1 MSGDAGRARLGLR
14 GAISSVGDIPQRRSK
29 DPVAARTLAGSAHAA
44 GQNAPALST
53 SRFARLTTLHSEAS
67 AVRNASHP
75 LLACGAVGATLLAFI
90 VLGHDG
96 RRIAQ
101 LALLA
106 APMVLWLAW
115 PLRSA
120 RLRRLRAALVW
131 LWVMGF
137 ALDGVARAYLL
148 DTYQAAPDGA
158 MVLGAA
164 ANTSVRESTEY
175 LRMHWRSAVVWSA
188 ALAGAAVLAGMFVR
202 RGAAT
207 ASASLAPGMRP
218 RLPFWPRSLVL
229 MVLLLACLAYASKP
243 WRRLHP
249 ALFWSQWSHSVHA
262 LRAAWADQQ
271 QVRDRMM
278 AQAKAIAPVPLE
290 AGPSTV
296 VLVITDSINR
306 DNMAL
311 YGYGRPT
318 TPRLLAHK
326 AQAGGQMAVL
336 RNAWSADASTLPAL
350 RNLFHF
356 GLPHTENGE
365 NPPHLLAL
373 ARAAGYKVWWISN
386 HDDLAIEQQHA
397 RFADVVDMVNRTP
410 GRASASLDGEILDCV
425 QEALQDAGTDRKLI
439 VVHLMGAHPHY
450 SLRFPENAN
459 PFDDDVD
466 AVETGL
472 VKNGRSAWVRRFR
485 QEYDAALLY
494 HDFVVSELLQ
504 QTRSAGKPHDYR
516 AWIYLSDHG
525 QEVGHGSDRAG
536 HSPSTAS
543 GYRIPAVIWR
553 NRQPLPDGA
562 AQQQPFRAD
571 WAAWTLMDLLKIQWR
586 GQVPER
592 NVLDPAYRWQPPKIP
607 VAVESF
613 SR

>member
-1 MSGDAGRARLGLR
+1 M
-14 GAISSVGDIPQRRSK
+14 
-29 DPVAARTLAGSAHAA
+29 
-44 GQNAPALST
+44 
-53 SRFARLTTLHSEAS
+53 TTRPSPP
-67 AVRNASHP
+67 RNALP
-75 LLACGAVGATLLAFI
+75 ACGVVGATLLALI
-90 VLGHDG
+90 ALGHDG

-101 LALLA
+101 LAVLA

-115 PLRSA
+115 PLRSTQM
-120 RLRRLRAALVW
+120 RRLRTLLVW
-131 LWVMGF
+131 LWAIGF
-137 ALDGVARAYLL
+137 ALDGAVRAYLL
-148 DTYQAAPDGA
+148 DTYQAAPDSA

-164 ANTSVRESTEY
+164 ANTNAREGTEY
-175 LRMHWRSAVVWSA
+175 LWMHWRSAAVWC
-188 ALAGAAVLAGMFVR
+188 AVLAVAGVLMGMFAR
-202 RGAAT
+202 RGAV
-207 ASASLAPGMRP
+207 APSVRP
-218 RLPFWPRSLVL
+218 ARWAVALIA
-229 MVLLLACLAYASKP
+229 LLLLVACAAYASKP

-249 ALFWSQWSHSVHA
+249 AIFWTQWANSVHT
-262 LRAAWADQQ
+262 LRSAWADQQ
-271 QVRDRMM
+271 KQRDRLM
-278 AQAKAIAPVPLE
+278 AQARSIAPAISQ

-318 TPRLLAHK
+318 TPRLLAHR

-336 RNAWSADASTLPAL
+336 KNAWSVDASTLPAL
-350 RNLFHF
+350 RNMFRF
-356 GLPHTENGE
+356 GLPDSD
-365 NPPHLLAL
+365 NPPHVLAL

-397 RFADVVDMVNRTP
+397 RLADVVDMVNRTP

-425 QEALQDAGTDRKLI
+425 QEALQDASTDRKLI

-466 AVETGL
+466 AVENGL
-472 VKNGRSAWVRRFR
+472 VKDGRSAWVRRFR

-504 QTRSAGKPHDYR
+504 QTRTAGKPGDYR
-516 AWIYLSDHG
+516 AWMYLSDHG
-525 QEVGHGSDRAG
+525 QEVGHVSDRAG

-543 GYRIPAVIWR
+543 GYRIPALIWR
-553 NRQPLPDGA
+553 NRDALPVEA
-562 AQQQPFRAD
+562 EQRPFRAD
-571 WAAWTLMDLLKIQWR
+571 WTAWVLADLLRIRWN
-586 GQVPER
+586 GQIPTR
-592 NVLDPAYRWQPPKIP
+592 NVLSDAYRWQAPEMP
-607 VAVESF
+607 VAIESF

>member
-1 MSGDAGRARLGLR
+1 MTSLPSD
-14 GAISSVGDIPQRRSK
+14 
-29 DPVAARTLAGSAHAA
+29 
-44 GQNAPALST
+44 APAPRT
-53 SRFARLTTLHSEAS
+53 AASRKS
-67 AVRNASHP
+67 A
-75 LLACGAVGATLLAFI
+75 LFACGGVGATLLALI
-90 VLGHDG
+90 ALGHDG
-96 RRIAQ
+96 HRIAQ
-101 LALLA
+101 LAVLA

-115 PLRSA
+115 PIRSA
-120 RLRRLRAALVW
+120 RMRSVRTVLVW
-131 LWVMGF
+131 LWAMGF
-137 ALDGVARAYLL
+137 ALDAAVRAYLL

-164 ANTSVRESTEY
+164 ANTNARESSEY
-175 LRMHWRSAVVWSA
+175 LWMHWRSAVIWSG
-188 ALAGAAVLAGMFVR
+188 ALAVAGVLVGMFAR
-202 RGAAT
+202 RGAAFDAGT
-207 ASASLAPGMRP
+207 SSVRARSSLRV
-218 RLPFWPRSLVL
+218 RSLVL
-229 MVLLLACLAYASKP
+229 ALLLIVCVAYASKP

-249 ALFWSQWSHSVHA
+249 AIFWAGWSQSVHT
-262 LRAAWADQQ
+262 LRGAWADQEK
-271 QVRDRMM
+271 VRDRLM
-278 AQAKAIAPVPLE
+278 AQAKAIGPVALQ

-326 AQAGGQMAVL
+326 AQAGEQMAVL
-336 RNAWSADASTLPAL
+336 KNAWSVDASTLPAL
-350 RNLFHF
+350 RNMFHF
-356 GLPHTENGE
+356 GLPHPENGE

-397 RFADVVDMVNRTP
+397 RLADVVDMVNRTP

-425 QEALQDAGTDRKLI
+425 QEAFADTSSDRKLI

-466 AVETGL
+466 AVENGL
-472 VKNGRSAWVRRFR
+472 VKDGRSAWVRRFR

-504 QTRSAGKPHDYR
+504 QTRSAGKPGEDR
-516 AWIYLSDHG
+516 AWMYLSDHG

-543 GYRIPAVIWR
+543 GYRIPTVIWR
-553 NRQPLPDGA
+553 NREPLPSAA

-571 WAAWTLMDLLKIQWR
+571 WTGWALMDLLRIRWS
-586 GQVPER
+586 GQMPER
-592 NVLDPAYRWQPPKIP
+592 NVLSDTYRWQAPTIP

>member
-1 MSGDAGRARLGLR
+1 MRRPSARQP
-14 GAISSVGDIPQRRSK
+14 D
-29 DPVAARTLAGSAHAA
+29 
-44 GQNAPALST
+44 
-53 SRFARLTTLHSEAS
+53 RLNTPSSEAPR
-67 AVRNASHP
+67 AHNASRQSV
-75 LLACGAVGATLLAFI
+75 LFACGGVGATLLALI
-90 VLGHDG
+90 ALGHDG
-96 RRIAQ
+96 HRIAQ
-101 LALLA
+101 LAVLA
-106 APMVLWLAW
+106 MPMVLWLAW
-115 PLRSA
+115 PIRSA
-120 RLRRLRAALVW
+120 RMRSLRTVLVW
-131 LWVMGF
+131 LWAMGF
-137 ALDGVARAYLL
+137 ALDGAVRAYLL

-164 ANTSVRESTEY
+164 ANTNARESTEY
-175 LRMHWRSAVVWSA
+175 LQMHWRSAVIWSG
-188 ALAGAAVLAGMFVR
+188 ALLVAGVLVGLFAR
-202 RGAAT
+202 RGAALDAG
-207 ASASLAPGMRP
+207 ASSARTNTGTRSS
-218 RLPFWPRSLVL
+218 FWTRSLVL
-229 MVLLLACLAYASKP
+229 VLLLIACVAYASKP

-249 ALFWSQWSHSVHA
+249 AIFWAGWSQSVHT
-262 LRAAWADQQ
+262 LRATWAGQEK
-271 QVRDRMM
+271 VCDRLM
-278 AQAKAIAPVPLE
+278 AQAKAIAPVALQ

-326 AQAGGQMAVL
+326 AQAGEQMAVL
-336 RNAWSADASTLPAL
+336 KNAWSVDASTLPAL
-350 RNLFHF
+350 RNMFHF
-356 GLPHTENGE
+356 GLPESE

-397 RFADVVDMVNRTP
+397 RLADVVDMVNRTP

-425 QEALQDAGTDRKLI
+425 QEAFADTSTDRKLI

-466 AVETGL
+466 AVENGL
-472 VKNGRSAWVRRFR
+472 VKDGRSAWVRRFR

-504 QTRSAGKPHDYR
+504 QTRSAGKPGEDR
-516 AWIYLSDHG
+516 AWMYLSDHG

-543 GYRIPAVIWR
+543 GYRIPTVIWR
-553 NRQPLPDGA
+553 NREPLPSAA

-571 WAAWTLMDLLKIQWR
+571 WTGWALMDLLKIRWS
-586 GQVPER
+586 GQMPER
-592 NVLDPAYRWQPPKIP
+592 NVLGDAYRWQVPTIP

>member
-1 MSGDAGRARLGLR
+1 MRT
-14 GAISSVGDIPQRRSK
+14 PPTRR
-29 DPVAARTLAGSAHAA
+29 V
-44 GQNAPALST
+44 
-53 SRFARLTTLHSEAS
+53 ARLTSLPPDAPAS
-67 AVRNASHP
+67 RTSA
-75 LLACGAVGATLLAFI
+75 LLACVVVGATLLALI
-90 VLGHDG
+90 ALGHDG

-101 LALLA
+101 LAVLA
-106 APMVLWLAW
+106 APVVLWLAW
-115 PLRSA
+115 PLKSA
-120 RLRRLRAALVW
+120 RMRRVRTVLVW
-131 LWVMGF
+131 LWAMGF
-137 ALDGVARAYLL
+137 ALDGAVRAYLL

-164 ANTSVRESTEY
+164 ANTNARESTEY
-175 LRMHWRSAVVWSA
+175 LWMHWRSAVVWSA
-188 ALAGAAVLAGMFVR
+188 ALAVAGVLVGMFAR
-202 RGAAT
+202 RGAAFDAA
-207 ASASLAPGMRP
+207 ASSVRT
-218 RLPFWPRSLVL
+218 RSPFWTRSLVL
-229 MVLLLACLAYASKP
+229 VLLLVACVAYASKP

-249 ALFWSQWSHSVHA
+249 AIFWAGWSQSVHT
-262 LRAAWADQQ
+262 LRAAWADQEK
-271 QVRDRMM
+271 VRDRAMT
-278 AQAKAIAPVPLE
+278 QARAIAPVMTQ

-326 AQAGGQMAVL
+326 AQAGEQMAVL
-336 RNAWSADASTLPAL
+336 KNAWSVDASTLPAL
-350 RNLFHF
+350 RNMFHF
-356 GLPHTENGE
+356 GLPYAENGEHGE

-425 QEALQDAGTDRKLI
+425 QEAFADTSTDRKLI

-472 VKNGRSAWVRRFR
+472 VKDGRSAWVRRFR

-504 QTRSAGKPHDYR
+504 QTRTAGRPDEYR
-516 AWIYLSDHG
+516 AWMYLSDHG
-525 QEVGHGSDRAG
+525 QEVGHDSDRAG

-543 GYRIPAVIWR
+543 GYRIPAVVWR
-553 NRQPLPDGA
+553 NREPLPSGA

-571 WAAWTLMDLLKIQWR
+571 WTGWTLMDLLKIQWS
-586 GQVPER
+586 GQLPER
-592 NVLDPAYRWQPPKIP
+592 NVLGDAYRWQAPKIP

>member
-1 MSGDAGRARLGLR
+1 
-14 GAISSVGDIPQRRSK
+14 
-29 DPVAARTLAGSAHAA
+29 
-44 GQNAPALST
+44 
-53 SRFARLTTLHSEAS
+53 LTTRPSPP
-67 AVRNASHP
+67 RNALP
-75 LLACGAVGATLLAFI
+75 ACGVVGATLLALI
-90 VLGHDG
+90 ALGHDG

-101 LALLA
+101 LAVLA

-115 PLRSA
+115 PLRSTQM
-120 RLRRLRAALVW
+120 RRLRTLLVW
-131 LWVMGF
+131 LWAIGF
-137 ALDGVARAYLL
+137 ALDGAVRAYLL
-148 DTYQAAPDGA
+148 DTYQAAPDSA

-164 ANTSVRESTEY
+164 ANTNAREGTEY
-175 LRMHWRSAVVWSA
+175 LWMHWRSAAVWC
-188 ALAGAAVLAGMFVR
+188 AVLAVAGVLMGMFAR
-202 RGAAT
+202 RGAV
-207 ASASLAPGMRP
+207 APSVRP
-218 RLPFWPRSLVL
+218 ARWAVALIA
-229 MVLLLACLAYASKP
+229 LLLLVACAAYASKP

-249 ALFWSQWSHSVHA
+249 AIFWTQWANSVHT
-262 LRAAWADQQ
+262 LRSAWADQQ
-271 QVRDRMM
+271 KQRDRLM
-278 AQAKAIAPVPLE
+278 AQARSIAPAISQ

-318 TPRLLAHK
+318 TPRLLAHR

-336 RNAWSADASTLPAL
+336 KNAWSVDASTLPAL
-350 RNLFHF
+350 RNMFRF
-356 GLPHTENGE
+356 GLPDSD
-365 NPPHLLAL
+365 NPPHVLAL

-397 RFADVVDMVNRTP
+397 RLADVVDMVNRTP

-425 QEALQDAGTDRKLI
+425 QEALQDASTDRKLI

-466 AVETGL
+466 AVENGL
-472 VKNGRSAWVRRFR
+472 VKDGRSAWVRRFR

-504 QTRSAGKPHDYR
+504 QTRTAGKPGDYR
-516 AWIYLSDHG
+516 AWMYLSDHG
-525 QEVGHGSDRAG
+525 QEVGHVSDRAG

-543 GYRIPAVIWR
+543 GYRIPALIWR
-553 NRQPLPDGA
+553 NRDALPVEA
-562 AQQQPFRAD
+562 EQRPFRAD
-571 WAAWTLMDLLKIQWR
+571 WTAWVLADLLRIRWN
-586 GQVPER
+586 GQIPTR
-592 NVLDPAYRWQPPKIP
+592 NVLSDAYRWQAPEMP
-607 VAVESF
+607 VAIESF

>member
-1 MSGDAGRARLGLR
+1 M
-14 GAISSVGDIPQRRSK
+14 
-29 DPVAARTLAGSAHAA
+29 
-44 GQNAPALST
+44 
-53 SRFARLTTLHSEAS
+53 TTPSIEATDS
-67 AVRNASHP
+67 RNASRHGKNAW
-75 LLACGAVGATLLAFI
+75 LACGVVGATLLALI
-90 VLGHDG
+90 ALGHDG

-101 LALLA
+101 LAVLA
-106 APMVLWLAW
+106 VPMVLWLAW

-120 RLRRLRAALVW
+120 RMRRVRTVAVW
-131 LWVMGF
+131 LWAMGF

-164 ANTSVRESTEY
+164 ANTNARESSEY
-175 LRMHWRSAVVWSA
+175 LRMHWRSAVIWSA
-188 ALAGAAVLAGMFVR
+188 ALVVAGVLVGVFAR
-202 RGAAT
+202 RGAVAVAMPDAQ
-207 ASASLAPGMRP
+207 ASSVRTRM
-218 RLPFWPRSLVL
+218 PFWTRSLVL
-229 MVLLLACLAYASKP
+229 VLLLVACVAYASKP

-249 ALFWSQWSHSVHA
+249 VVFWTQWSQSVQS
-262 LRAAWADQQ
+262 LRGAWADQQ
-271 QVRDRMM
+271 DMRDRSL
-278 AQAKAIAPVPLE
+278 AQAKAIAPVFTQ

-326 AQAGGQMAVL
+326 AQAGDQMAVL
-336 RNAWSADASTLPAL
+336 QNAWSVDASTLPAL
-350 RNLFHF
+350 RNMFHF
-356 GLPHTENGE
+356 GLPQSENSENSKSSENNG

-425 QEALQDAGTDRKLI
+425 QEAFADTSTDRKLI

-450 SLRFPENAN
+450 SLRFPANAN
-459 PFDDDVD
+459 PFDDSVD

-472 VKNGRSAWVRRFR
+472 VNNGRPTWVRRFR

-504 QTRSAGKPHDYR
+504 QTRSAGKPDEYR
-516 AWIYLSDHG
+516 AWMYLSDHG

-543 GYRIPAVIWR
+543 GYRIPAVVWR
-553 NRQPLPDGA
+553 NKGPLPSGA
-562 AQQQPFRAD
+562 AVQQPFRAD
-571 WAAWTLMDLLKIQWR
+571 WTGWSLMDLLHIQWS
-586 GQVPER
+586 GQMPER
-592 NVLDPAYRWQPPKIP
+592 NVLGDTYRWQAPDIP

>member
-1 MSGDAGRARLGLR
+1 
-14 GAISSVGDIPQRRSK
+14 
-29 DPVAARTLAGSAHAA
+29 
-44 GQNAPALST
+44 
-53 SRFARLTTLHSEAS
+53 LTTRPSPP
-67 AVRNASHP
+67 RNALP
-75 LLACGAVGATLLAFI
+75 ACGVVGATLLALI
-90 VLGHDG
+90 ALGHDG

-101 LALLA
+101 LAVLA

-115 PLRSA
+115 PLRSTQM
-120 RLRRLRAALVW
+120 RRLRTLLVW
-131 LWVMGF
+131 LWAIGF
-137 ALDGVARAYLL
+137 ALDGAVRAYLL
-148 DTYQAAPDGA
+148 DTYQAAPDSA

-164 ANTSVRESTEY
+164 ANTNAREGTEY
-175 LRMHWRSAVVWSA
+175 LWMHWRSAAVWC
-188 ALAGAAVLAGMFVR
+188 AVLAVAGVLMGMFAR
-202 RGAAT
+202 RGAV
-207 ASASLAPGMRP
+207 APSVRP
-218 RLPFWPRSLVL
+218 ARWAVALIA
-229 MVLLLACLAYASKP
+229 LLLLVACAAYASKP

-249 ALFWSQWSHSVHA
+249 AIFWTQWANSVHT
-262 LRAAWADQQ
+262 LRSAWADQQ
-271 QVRDRMM
+271 KQRDRLM
-278 AQAKAIAPVPLE
+278 AQARSIAPAISQ

-318 TPRLLAHK
+318 TPRLLAHR

-336 RNAWSADASTLPAL
+336 KNAWSVDASTLPAL
-350 RNLFHF
+350 RNMFRF
-356 GLPHTENGE
+356 GLPDSD
-365 NPPHLLAL
+365 NPPHVLAL

-397 RFADVVDMVNRTP
+397 RLADVVDMVNRTP

-425 QEALQDAGTDRKLI
+425 QEALQDASTDRKLI

-466 AVETGL
+466 AVENGL
-472 VKNGRSAWVRRFR
+472 VKDGRSAWVRRFR

-504 QTRSAGKPHDYR
+504 QTRTAGKPGDYL
-516 AWIYLSDHG
+516 AWMYLSDHG
-525 QEVGHGSDRAG
+525 QEVGHVSDRAG

-543 GYRIPAVIWR
+543 GYRIPALIWR
-553 NRQPLPDGA
+553 NRDALPVEA
-562 AQQQPFRAD
+562 EQRPFRAD
-571 WAAWTLMDLLKIQWR
+571 WTAWVLADLLRIRWN
-586 GQVPER
+586 GQIPTR
-592 NVLDPAYRWQPPKIP
+592 NVLSDAYRWQAPEMP
-607 VAVESF
+607 VAIESF

>member
-1 MSGDAGRARLGLR
+1 M
-14 GAISSVGDIPQRRSK
+14 
-29 DPVAARTLAGSAHAA
+29 
-44 GQNAPALST
+44 
-53 SRFARLTTLHSEAS
+53 TTFS
-67 AVRNASHP
+67 SHP
-75 LLACGAVGATLLAFI
+75 SLPSRASGRSALLACGVVGATLLALI
-90 VLGHDG
+90 ALGHDG

-101 LALLA
+101 LAVLA
-106 APMVLWLAW
+106 APAVLWLLW
-115 PLRSA
+115 PLRST
-120 RLRRLRAALVW
+120 RMRQLRTVLVW

-137 ALDGVARAYLL
+137 ALDGAVRAYLL

-164 ANTSVRESTEY
+164 ANTNARESGEY
-175 LRMHWRSAVVWSA
+175 LWMHWRSAVVWCAVVA
-188 ALAGAAVLAGMFVR
+188 AAGVLVGMFAR
-202 RGAAT
+202 RGAC
-207 ASASLAPGMRP
+207 ASASRVGLSRWITGLVVLA
-218 RLPFWPRSLVL
+218 LLVSC
-229 MVLLLACLAYASKP
+229 VAYASKP

-249 ALFWSQWSHSVHA
+249 AIFWTQWVDSLHT
-262 LRAAWADQQ
+262 LQAAWADQQ
-271 QVRDRMM
+271 KQRDRLT
-278 AQAKAIAPVPLE
+278 AQAQAIAPVITQ

-306 DNMAL
+306 DNMGL

-318 TPRLLAHK
+318 TPRLQAHK
-326 AQAGGQMAVL
+326 AQTGDQMTVL
-336 RNAWSADASTLPAL
+336 KNAWSVDASTLPSL
-350 RNLFHF
+350 RNMFHF
-356 GLPHTENGE
+356 GLPDSE
-365 NPPHLLAL
+365 NPPHVLAL

-425 QEALQDAGTDRKLI
+425 QEALADTSTDRKLI

-450 SLRFPENAN
+450 SLRFPANAN

-466 AVETGL
+466 AVENGL
-472 VKNGRSAWVRRFR
+472 VKEGRSAWVRRFR

-504 QTRSAGKPHDYR
+504 QTRTAGKPDDYR
-516 AWIYLSDHG
+516 AWMYLSDHG
-525 QEVGHGSDRAG
+525 QEVGHVSDRAG

-543 GYRIPAVIWR
+543 GYRIPAVVWR
-553 NRQPLPDGA
+553 NQQPWLPEA
-562 AQQQPFRAD
+562 AQQPFRAD
-571 WAAWTLMDLLKIQWR
+571 WTGWTLMDMLHIRWD
-586 GQVPER
+586 GQKAER
-592 NVLDPAYRWQPPKIP
+592 NVLGGAYRWQAPEIP

>member
-1 MSGDAGRARLGLR
+1 MT
-14 GAISSVGDIPQRRSK
+14 IP
-29 DPVAARTLAGSAHAA
+29 PAEEAPPAH
-44 GQNAPALST
+44 
-53 SRFARLTTLHSEAS
+53 
-67 AVRNASHP
+67 NASRKSA
-75 LLACGAVGATLLAFI
+75 LLASGIVGATLLALI
-90 VLGHDG
+90 ALGHDG

-101 LALLA
+101 LAVLA

-115 PLRSA
+115 PMRSA
-120 RLRRLRAALVW
+120 RMRRVRTVFVW

-137 ALDGVARAYLL
+137 ALDGVVRAYLL
-148 DTYQAAPDGA
+148 DTYQAAPDSA

-164 ANTSVRESTEY
+164 ANTNARESTEY
-175 LRMHWRSAVVWSA
+175 LQMHWRSAIIWSG
-188 ALAGAAVLAGMFVR
+188 ALAIAGVLVGMFAR
-202 RGAAT
+202 RGAVVDAA
-207 ASASLAPGMRP
+207 ASSSVRARP
-218 RLPFWPRSLVL
+218 AFWTRSLVL
-229 MVLLLACLAYASKP
+229 VLLLIACVAYASKP

-249 ALFWSQWSHSVHA
+249 AIFWAHWSQSVQTQ
-262 LRAAWADQQ
+262 RAAWADQQ
-271 QVRDRMM
+271 QVRDRAM
-278 AQAKAIAPVPLE
+278 AQARAIAPVISQ

-306 DNMAL
+306 DNMGL

-318 TPRLLAHK
+318 TPRLQAHK
-326 AQAGGQMAVL
+326 AQAGEQMAVL
-336 RNAWSADASTLPAL
+336 QNAWSVDASTLPAL
-350 RNLFHF
+350 RNMFHF
-356 GLPHTENGE
+356 GLPESQ

-425 QEALQDAGTDRKLI
+425 QEALQDASTDRKLI

-459 PFDDDVD
+459 PFDDNVD

-472 VKNGRSAWVRRFR
+472 VKDGRSAWVRRFR

-504 QTRSAGKPHDYR
+504 QTRSAGKPDEYR
-516 AWIYLSDHG
+516 AWMYLSDHG

-543 GYRIPAVIWR
+543 GYRIPAVVWR
-553 NRQPLPDGA
+553 NREALPNGA

-571 WAAWTLMDLLKIQWR
+571 WTAWALMDLLRIEWS
-586 GQVPER
+586 GQMPER
-592 NVLDPAYRWQPPKIP
+592 NVLGNAYRWQAPGIP

>member
-1 MSGDAGRARLGLR
+1 MGIRRGRMRPPPTCR
-14 GAISSVGDIPQRRSK
+14 P
-29 DPVAARTLAGSAHAA
+29 
-44 GQNAPALST
+44 
-53 SRFARLTTLHSEAS
+53 ARLTITPSAEAPRAHSAS
-67 AVRNASHP
+67 RNNA
-75 LLACGAVGATLLAFI
+75 LLACGVVGATLLALI
-90 VLGHDG
+90 ALGHDG

-101 LALLA
+101 LAVLA
-106 APMVLWLAW
+106 APMVMWLAW
-115 PLRSA
+115 PLRSP
-120 RLRRLRAALVW
+120 RMRRLRTTLVW

-137 ALDGVARAYLL
+137 ALDGVVRAYLL

-164 ANTSVRESTEY
+164 ANTNARESTEY
-175 LRMHWRSAVVWSA
+175 LWMHWRSAVIWSG
-188 ALAGAAVLAGMFVR
+188 ALVIAGVIVGVFAR
-202 RGAAT
+202 RGASTGAA
-207 ASASLAPGMRP
+207 ASSSTHARQ
-218 RLPFWPRSLVL
+218 PFWMRSLVL
-229 MVLLLACLAYASKP
+229 VLLLIACVAYASKP

-249 ALFWSQWSHSVHA
+249 AIFWTHWSQSVQMQ
-262 LRAAWADQQ
+262 RAAWADQQ
-271 QVRDRMM
+271 EVRDRML
-278 AQAKAIAPVPLE
+278 AQARVIAPVISQT
-290 AGPSTV
+290 GPSTV

-318 TPRLLAHK
+318 TPRLQAHK
-326 AQAGGQMAVL
+326 AQAGEQMAVL
-336 RNAWSADASTLPAL
+336 KNAWSVDASTLPAL
-350 RNLFHF
+350 RNMFHF
-356 GLPHTENGE
+356 GLPESE

-397 RFADVVDMVNRTP
+397 RLADVVDMVNRTP

-425 QEALQDAGTDRKLI
+425 QEALQDTSAERKLI

-459 PFDDDVD
+459 PFDDNVD

-472 VKNGRSAWVRRFR
+472 VKDGRSAWVRRFR

-504 QTRSAGKPHDYR
+504 QTRSAGKPDDYR
-516 AWIYLSDHG
+516 AWMYLSDHG

-536 HSPSTAS
+536 HSPTTAS

-553 NRQPLPDGA
+553 NREALPA
-562 AQQQPFRAD
+562 SATQQPFRAD
-571 WAAWTLMDLLKIQWR
+571 WTGWALMDLLRIQWR
-586 GQVPER
+586 GQVDER
-592 NVLDPAYRWQPPKIP
+592 NVLGDVYRWQAPRIP

>member
-1 MSGDAGRARLGLR
+1 MRPPRPCRAL
-14 GAISSVGDIPQRRSK
+14 P
-29 DPVAARTLAGSAHAA
+29 RT
-44 GQNAPALST
+44 
-53 SRFARLTTLHSEAS
+53 ARLTTLFSDAS
-67 AVRNASHP
+67 PPRRASGRGA
-75 LLACGAVGATLLAFI
+75 LLACGVVGATLLALI
-90 VLGHDG
+90 ALGHDG

-101 LALLA
+101 LAVLA
-106 APMVLWLAW
+106 APAVLWLLW

-120 RLRRLRAALVW
+120 RMRQLRTVLVW

-137 ALDGVARAYLL
+137 ALDGAVRAYLL

-164 ANTSVRESTEY
+164 ANTNARESGEY
-175 LRMHWRSAVVWSA
+175 LRMHWRSAVVWCA
-188 ALAGAAVLAGMFVR
+188 VPIVAGVLVGMFAPRGARASVATGGPSRWMTGLVVLA
-202 RGAAT
+202 
-207 ASASLAPGMRP
+207 L
-218 RLPFWPRSLVL
+218 LVSC
-229 MVLLLACLAYASKP
+229 VAYASKP

-249 ALFWSQWSHSVHA
+249 AIFWTQWVDS
-262 LRAAWADQQ
+262 LRTLQAAWADQQ
-271 QVRDRMM
+271 KQRDRLT
-278 AQAKAIAPVPLE
+278 AQAKAIAPVITQ

-306 DNMAL
+306 DNMGL

-318 TPRLLAHK
+318 TPRLQAHK
-326 AQAGGQMAVL
+326 ARTGEQMTVL
-336 RNAWSADASTLPAL
+336 KNAWSVDASTLPAL
-350 RNLFHF
+350 RNMFHF
-356 GLPHTENGE
+356 GLPESD
-365 NPPHLLAL
+365 NPPHVLAL

-425 QEALQDAGTDRKLI
+425 QEAFADTSTDRKLI

-450 SLRFPENAN
+450 SLRFPANAN

-466 AVETGL
+466 AVENGL
-472 VKNGRSAWVRRFR
+472 VKEGRSAWVRRFR

-504 QTRSAGKPHDYR
+504 QTRTAGKPDEYK
-516 AWIYLSDHG
+516 AWMYLSDHG
-525 QEVGHGSDRAG
+525 QEVGHVSDRAG

-543 GYRIPAVIWR
+543 GYRIPAVVWR
-553 NRQPLPDGA
+553 NQQPWPPEA
-562 AQQQPFRAD
+562 AQQPFRAD
-571 WAAWTLMDLLKIQWR
+571 WTGWTLMDMLHIRWD
-586 GQVPER
+586 GQKPER
-592 NVLDPAYRWQPPKIP
+592 NVLGGAYRWEAPAIP

>member
-1 MSGDAGRARLGLR
+1 MT
-14 GAISSVGDIPQRRSK
+14 SSPSD
-29 DPVAARTLAGSAHAA
+29 T
-44 GQNAPALST
+44 PALRDA
-53 SRFARLTTLHSEAS
+53 SRHSA
-67 AVRNASHP
+67 
-75 LLACGAVGATLLAFI
+75 LLACGVVGATLLALI
-90 VLGHDG
+90 ALGHDG

-101 LALLA
+101 LAVLA

-120 RLRRLRAALVW
+120 RMRRVRTVLVW
-131 LWVMGF
+131 LWAMGF
-137 ALDGVARAYLL
+137 ALDAAVRAYLL

-164 ANTSVRESTEY
+164 ANTNARESTEY
-175 LRMHWRSAVVWSA
+175 LWMHWRSAVIWSG
-188 ALAGAAVLAGMFVR
+188 ALAVAGVLVGMFAR
-202 RGAAT
+202 RGAASDAG
-207 ASASLAPGMRP
+207 ASSVRAPRS
-218 RLPFWPRSLVL
+218 PFWVRSLVL
-229 MVLLLACLAYASKP
+229 VLLLVACMAYASKP

-249 ALFWSQWSHSVHA
+249 AIFWAGWSQSVHA
-262 LRAAWADQQ
+262 QRAAWVGQEK
-271 QVRDRMM
+271 VRDRLM
-278 AQAKAIAPVPLE
+278 AQAKAIAPVALR

-326 AQAGGQMAVL
+326 AQAGEHMAVL
-336 RNAWSADASTLPAL
+336 KNAWSVDASTLPAL
-350 RNLFHF
+350 RNMFHF
-356 GLPHTENGE
+356 GLPESE

-397 RFADVVDMVNRTP
+397 RLADVVDMVNRTP

-425 QEALQDAGTDRKLI
+425 QEAFADTSTDRKLI

-466 AVETGL
+466 AVENGL
-472 VKNGRSAWVRRFR
+472 VKDGRSAWVRRFR

-504 QTRSAGKPHDYR
+504 QTRSAGRPGEDR
-516 AWIYLSDHG
+516 AWMYLSDHG

-543 GYRIPAVIWR
+543 GYRIPTVIWR
-553 NRQPLPDGA
+553 NREPLPNA
-562 AQQQPFRAD
+562 AAQQQQPFRAD
-571 WAAWTLMDLLKIQWR
+571 WTGWALMDLLKIQWS

-592 NVLDPAYRWQPPKIP
+592 NVLGDAYRWQAPKIP